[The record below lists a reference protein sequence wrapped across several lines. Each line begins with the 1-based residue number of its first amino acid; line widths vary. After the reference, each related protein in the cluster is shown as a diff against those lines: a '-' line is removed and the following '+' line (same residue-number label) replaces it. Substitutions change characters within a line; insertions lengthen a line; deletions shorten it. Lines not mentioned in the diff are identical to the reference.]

1 MAEQPDHPVSG
12 SYWVKLGRLLAGP
25 YPGAWVEEIT
35 RDRLKRLLD
44 ARVALFVDLTQPGE
58 LPPYALYLPPQVQYR
73 RLSIPDMEVP
83 DDERMVD
90 ILDTIDAALADN
102 QPVYVHCWG
111 GIGRTGT
118 VVGCWLVRHGMAGAA
133 ALDEIIRLRGG
144 LLDSPQTDEQAR
156 MVRRWREGL

>member
-1 MAEQPDHPVSG
+1 MVEQPDHPVSG
-12 SYWVKLGRLLAGP
+12 SYWVRPGRLLAGP
-25 YPGAWVEEIT
+25 YPGAWDEETT

-58 LPPYALYLPPQVQYR
+58 LTPYALYLPPQVQYR
-73 RLSIPDMEVP
+73 RLSITDMEIP